1 MNGGTMIDVLSN
13 TDFGNFVATGLC
25 MAVMVC
31 AVIWMNKRG
40 LNKGRQ
46 RGSTAD
52 GDVTFYPLPAVGRRF
67 ADDFEATLQ
76 HLGVMAIVPEYTSTR
91 FGEPILRRYRA
102 ELVSITGEVSFFDLK
117 GREIMDSPVTLRLEN
132 VSGEW
137 FASTAEPPPRGRDT
151 ADVAYAL
158 YLDQHYDFARVLIRS
173 LENAVESGLE
183 VQRAWKTYIDDG
195 EPMKVQ

>member
-40 LNKGRQ
+40 LK
-46 RGSTAD
+46 RGSTAE
-52 GDVTFYPLPAVGRRF
+52 GDVMFYPLPAVGRRF
-67 ADDFEATLQ
+67 ADNFGATLQ

-102 ELVSITGEVSFFDLK
+102 ELVSMTGEVSFFDLTA
-117 GREIMDSPVTLRLEN
+117 REIMDSPVTLRLES

-137 FASTAEPPPRGRDT
+137 FSSTAEPPPRGRDT

-173 LENAVESGLE
+173 LEDTVESGRE